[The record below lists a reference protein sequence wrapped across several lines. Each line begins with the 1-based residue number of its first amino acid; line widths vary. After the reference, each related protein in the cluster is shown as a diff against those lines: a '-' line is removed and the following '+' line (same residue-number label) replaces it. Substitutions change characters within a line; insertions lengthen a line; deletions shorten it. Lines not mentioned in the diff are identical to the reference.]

1 MDRRRQTYVSVIG
14 QSAEDERITALGE
27 ELGELLAT
35 AGCVVV
41 CGGMGGVM
49 SAVARGV
56 SRRGGVCL
64 GILPELDRV
73 NADPHLTYSIC
84 TGMGHARNLA
94 VAASGDAVIALGG
107 SWGTLSEIA
116 LARCADR
123 PVVLLESWQVTPRE
137 GVPAGVLQ
145 APTPAEA
152 VRLALAGL

>member
-1 MDRRRQTYVSVIG
+1 MEQRRQIYVSVIG
-14 QSAEDERITALGE
+14 QSAEDARITALGE

-56 SRRGGVCL
+56 ARRGGVCL
-64 GILPELDRV
+64 GILPELDRDD
-73 NADPHLTYSIC
+73 ADPHLTYSIC
-84 TGMGHARNLA
+84 TGVGHARNLA

-116 LARCADR
+116 LARCAGR
-123 PVVLLESWQVTPRE
+123 PVVLLDSWQVMPRE
-137 GVPAGVLQ
+137 GTPAGVLH
-145 APTPAEA
+145 ASTPAEA
-152 VRLALAGL
+152 VSLALSGS